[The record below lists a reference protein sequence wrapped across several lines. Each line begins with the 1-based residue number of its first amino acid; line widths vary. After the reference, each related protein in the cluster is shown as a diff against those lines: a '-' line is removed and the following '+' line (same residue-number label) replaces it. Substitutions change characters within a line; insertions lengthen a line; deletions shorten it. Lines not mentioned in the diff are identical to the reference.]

1 MTMMGADKANDKQMF
16 KCARA
21 RVYARVCLT
30 LRCKI
35 TTWLNGEQVAVASTK
50 MVFSRAPP
58 LRAGKA
64 THVIVMECV
73 QSFILI
79 LGTPG
84 GGVGWVLWGK
94 RGSLGSHWLP
104 ISQLGLSASRLGSH
118 LSLHLFSFPPHKSHT
133 LNCLFFQ
140 IHKWCV
146 ESYWLCLWNLKTVS
160 FQIKARHIE
169 MRPFKFA
176 LDSFG
181 LLLHAPLV
189 SIQCWRRSKDD
200 FTRK

>member
-1 MTMMGADKANDKQMF
+1 MMGADKANDKQMF
-16 KCARA
+16 KCKDI

-35 TTWLNGEQVAVASTK
+35 TTWLTGEQVAVASMK
-50 MVFSRAPP
+50 MVFSWAPP

-84 GGVGWVLWGK
+84 GGVGWALWGK

-118 LSLHLFSFPPHKSHT
+118 LSLHLSTSPPSQIVHT
-133 LNCLFFQ
+133 ELPFLDSQMMRWNELAML
-140 IHKWCV
+140 V
-146 ESYWLCLWNLKTVS
+146 LWNLNT
-160 FQIKARHIE
+160 
-169 MRPFKFA
+169 
-176 LDSFG
+176 LT
-181 LLLHAPLV
+181 L
-189 SIQCWRRSKDD
+189 
-200 FTRK
+200 